1 MATVEIFQLI
11 FLVIVIGGGLIGFL
25 KAATSD
31 DKEDKNN

>member
-1 MATVEIFQLI
+1 MDTVEIFQLI